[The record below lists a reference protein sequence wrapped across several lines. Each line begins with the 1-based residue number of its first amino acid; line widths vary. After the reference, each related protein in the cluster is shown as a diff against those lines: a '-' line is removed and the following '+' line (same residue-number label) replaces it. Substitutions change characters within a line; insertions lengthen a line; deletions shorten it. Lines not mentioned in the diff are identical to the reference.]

1 MKKWDRIIA
10 LCLVLGL
17 ILAGCGENTGTGT
30 DAVYVDSVGKLAG
43 INGFAGVQNRFAGM
57 VEPQATMKVNP
68 EQGRTV
74 KTTLVEEGQ
83 SVQEGD
89 PLFVYDTEDIQ
100 LTLEQAQLEIE
111 RLDNSINTYLFR
123 NRGIGRREEVRIR
136 G

>member
-1 MKKWDRIIA
+1 
-10 LCLVLGL
+10 
-17 ILAGCGENTGTGT
+17 
-30 DAVYVDSVGKLAG
+30 
-43 INGFAGVQNRFAGM
+43 
-57 VEPQATMKVNP
+57 MKVNP

-111 RLDNSINTYLFR
+111 RLDNSINTYYSEIAALKK
-123 NRGIGRREEVRIR
+123 RRSPHQRIISCSIR
-136 G
+136 